1 MDSALCY
8 GLCTHGAWC
17 QGMYLVCA
25 ARAVCPW
32 CQGLCIRGVPCQ
44 RLYVHSVWCQEM
56 YIHDVWCQGFMSMAP
71 EAACSWCGVP
81 GNVHPWCV
89 VPGLCAHGN
98 WCWGVHAQ
106 CLVPRAVFTPPP
118 RSSGPPG
125 TLREHCLRR
134 DAGDQDSLV

>member
-32 CQGLCIRGVPCQ
+32 RQGLCIRGVPCQ
-44 RLYVHSVWCQEM
+44 RLYVHGVWCQET
-56 YIHDVWCQGFMSMAP
+56 YIHDVWCQGFMSTAP
-71 EAACSWCGVP
+71 EAACSRCGVP

-89 VPGLCAHGN
+89 VPGLCVHGSRGCVPMVIGAGVCMHSVWCPGLCSHPLPGAAVPWAHSGN
-98 WCWGVHAQ
+98 TA
-106 CLVPRAVFTPPP
+106 
-118 RSSGPPG
+118 
-125 TLREHCLRR
+125 
-134 DAGDQDSLV
+134 